1 MPRNVG
7 AAAAIF
13 DEQGQVLLVK
23 HTYGRLNW
31 ELPGGGAEGLE
42 ALTATA
48 LREVQEETGLR
59 VTAERLTGIYEEE
72 DHEGWLH
79 FVFLCHVIDQD
90 AQARPASAEI
100 SACAYWSPDALPRPI
115 NDFTVRRIHD
125 ALAAQAGQL
134 QPLPIRLGPRQWF
147 E

>member
-13 DEQGQVLLVK
+13 DKRGQVLLVK

-42 ALTATA
+42 SLTATA
-48 LREVQEETGLR
+48 IREVEEETGLL
-59 VTAERLTGIYEEE
+59 VAAERLSGIYEEAQN
-72 DHEGWLH
+72 DGMLH
-79 FVFLCHVIDQD
+79 FVFLCRAIDED
-90 AQARPASAEI
+90 AHARLASSEI
-100 SACAYWSPDALPRPI
+100 SACAYWSPDEPPAT
-115 NDFTVRRIHD
+115 D
-125 ALAAQAGQL
+125 
-134 QPLPIRLGPRQWF
+134 